1 MSATRKILRA
11 VVLVP
16 LFLTALV
23 VADQERRN
31 LDEEVMHRER
41 RFLARYS
48 DGTTEQYLV
57 SYRGFVKQYMKE
69 SGHGVNPE
77 YDWFVDTHQCHWS
90 IDNRIIRE
98 VLLVHRSDRRIPYE
112 IRHETLSKR
121 WNVPFTS
128 KDSDSVLTRIWP
140 DDCNDAWERFER
152 DVNKARYRVK
162 GELRRISNQDLVQLP
177 DIMKQELNAA
187 AVADGGL

>member
-11 VVLVP
+11 VILVP
-16 LFLTALV
+16 LFLTASVL
-23 VADQERRN
+23 ADQQRRN

-77 YDWFVDTHQCHWS
+77 YDWFIDTRQCHWS
-90 IDNRIIRE
+90 IDTRVIRE
-98 VLLVHRSDRRIPYE
+98 VLLVHRSDELTPYE
-112 IRHETLSKR
+112 VRHEKLSKR

-128 KDSDSVLTRIWP
+128 KDSDSVFTRIWS

-152 DVNKARYRVK
+152 DANKARYWVK

-177 DIMKQELNAA
+177 DIMKRELNAA
-187 AVADGGL
+187 AIADGGL